1 MNNHQPPTFFAALKW
16 AEQQMRSQHLDY
28 NAPHF
33 LLQMKYGWDDT
44 HFLLHQRE
52 QMSEQAWNWFQ
63 QAVVRLNNNEPAQ
76 YIVGKAPFY
85 GRTFQVNSH
94 VLIPEPETADLVEWV
109 LDQKDDRP
117 LQVLDLGTGSGVI
130 GITLALERPQWQ
142 VTLSDISNTAL
153 DVAKFNAQRLSAQVE
168 LVQSDLFDGLVNR
181 RFDLVVTNP
190 PYVDRADQGLM
201 DPAVVKYEP
210 ALALYA
216 DEHGL
221 GFYQRLFEQ
230 IAGHLTPKGELF
242 GETGF
247 DQEKRIQA
255 LFHRLNPGAKI
266 VPRHDVANKMRMIH
280 GWDFLNTGGNQKK

>member
-1 MNNHQPPTFFAALKW
+1 MSNHQPPTFFTALKW
-16 AEQQMRSQHLDY
+16 AQQKLQAHHLDP

-33 LLQMKYGWDDT
+33 LIQMKFGWDDT

-52 QMSEQAWNWFQ
+52 QMSNQEWQWFQ
-63 QAVVRLNNNEPAQ
+63 QAVDRLQQNEPAQ

-85 GRTFQVNSH
+85 GRTFVVNSN

-109 LDQKDDRP
+109 LDQRDDRP
-117 LQVLDLGTGSGVI
+117 QRVLDLGTGSGVI

-142 VTLSDISNTAL
+142 VTLSDISPAAL
-153 DVAKFNAQRLSAQVE
+153 HVAEINAQRLSAPVKFI
-168 LVQSDLFDGLVNR
+168 QSDLFSAMADQ
-181 RFDLVVTNP
+181 RFDLIVTNP
-190 PYVDRADQGLM
+190 PYIDRGDQDLM
-201 DPAVVKYEP
+201 DQAVVQYEP
-210 ALALYA
+210 DLALYA

-221 GFYQRLFEQ
+221 GFYRRLFAQ
-230 IAGHLTPKGELF
+230 VASHLAPNGDLF

-247 DQEKRIQA
+247 DQEERIQA

-266 VPRHDVANKMRMIH
+266 MPRHDVANKMRMIH